1 LRDVFLPGG
10 EVADVIVDGDRI
22 AAIGTGAAASLPA
35 AEDCSGKLL
44 LPAFVDGHMHLD
56 KALIRDELREHDG
69 TLGRRA
75 PDEPVRPVFVLRA
88 VTEAPALAAR
98 LTNYGLKAG
107 ARADLQLLPVP
118 SWEEA
123 LRLQPPP
130 EKVWFAGRLVAE
142 NSVVSTLHRRA

>member
-1 LRDVFLPGG
+1 
-10 EVADVIVDGDRI
+10 
-22 AAIGTGAAASLPA
+22 
-35 AEDCSGKLL
+35 
-44 LPAFVDGHMHLD
+44 
-56 KALIRDELREHDG
+56 
-69 TLGRRA
+69 
-75 PDEPVRPVFVLRA
+75 VLRA
-88 VTEAPALAAR
+88 VIEGPALAAR